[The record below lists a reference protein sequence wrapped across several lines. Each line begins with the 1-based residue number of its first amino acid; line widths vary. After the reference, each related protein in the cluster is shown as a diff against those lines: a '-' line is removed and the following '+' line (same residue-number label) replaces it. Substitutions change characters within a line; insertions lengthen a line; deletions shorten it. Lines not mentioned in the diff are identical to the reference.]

1 MELAEKYNF
10 NCSDANKAIALMIY
24 ADIDLDEDNPMLNE
38 IIEHIEDDGD
48 NVFAGK
54 KKSRGH
60 VYNKDFDYWEEN
72 IVKTILSSQE
82 VDSDVKYLKQEYIDS
97 VSESIPEYLK
107 PWFDFERYAEDMV
120 EENIYDMDD
129 DYEWIYV
136 NGANYLVAT
145 IYR

>member
-1 MELAEKYNF
+1 MQMELAEKYNF

-48 NVFAGK
+48 NVYTLYL
-54 KKSRGH
+54 
-60 VYNKDFDYWEEN
+60 YNKDFDYWEEN

>member
-1 MELAEKYNF
+1 MVLAEKYNF
-10 NCSDANKAIALMIY
+10 NCSDTNKAIALMIY
-24 ADIDLDEDNPMLNE
+24 AGIDLDEDNPMLNE

-48 NVFAGK
+48 NVYTLYL
-54 KKSRGH
+54 
-60 VYNKDFDYWEEN
+60 YNKDFDYWEEN

-82 VDSDVKYLKQEYIDS
+82 VDSDAKYLKQEYIDS

-107 PWFDFERYAEDMV
+107 PWFDFEGYAEDMV
-120 EENIYDMDD
+120 EGNIYDIDD

>member
-48 NVFAGK
+48 NVYTLYL
-54 KKSRGH
+54 
-60 VYNKDFDYWEEN
+60 YNKDFDYWEEN

-82 VDSDVKYLKQEYIDS
+82 VDSGVKYLKQEYIDS

>member
-1 MELAEKYNF
+1 
-10 NCSDANKAIALMIY
+10 MIY
-24 ADIDLDEDNPMLNE
+24 AGIDLDEDNPMLNE

-48 NVFAGK
+48 NVYTLYL
-54 KKSRGH
+54 
-60 VYNKDFDYWEEN
+60 YNKDFDYWEEN
-72 IVKTILSSQE
+72 IVKTILSSQ
-82 VDSDVKYLKQEYIDS
+82 
-97 VSESIPEYLK
+97 

-145 IYR
+145 MYR

>member
-38 IIEHIEDDGD
+38 IIEHIED
-48 NVFAGK
+48 
-54 KKSRGH
+54 
-60 VYNKDFDYWEEN
+60 
-72 IVKTILSSQE
+72 
-82 VDSDVKYLKQEYIDS
+82 VKYLKQEYIDS

-120 EENIYDMDD
+120 EENIYDMD
-129 DYEWIYV
+129 EWIYV

>member
-48 NVFAGK
+48 NVYTLYL
-54 KKSRGH
+54 
-60 VYNKDFDYWEEN
+60 YNKDFDYWEEN

>member
-48 NVFAGK
+48 NVYTLYL
-54 KKSRGH
+54 
-60 VYNKDFDYWEEN
+60 YNKDFDYWEEN

-107 PWFDFERYAEDMV
+107 PWFDFERCAEDMV

>member
-48 NVFAGK
+48 NVYTLYL
-54 KKSRGH
+54 
-60 VYNKDFDYWEEN
+60 YNKDFDYWEEN

-97 VSESIPEYLK
+97 VSESIPGYLK

>member
-48 NVFAGK
+48 NVYTLYL
-54 KKSRGH
+54 
-60 VYNKDFDYWEEN
+60 YNKDFDYWEEN

-82 VDSDVKYLKQEYIDS
+82 VDSDAKYLKQEYIDS

>member
-10 NCSDANKAIALMIY
+10 NCSDTNKAIALMIY
-24 ADIDLDEDNPMLNE
+24 AGIGLDEDNPMLNE
-38 IIEHIEDDGD
+38 IIEHIEDDGN
-48 NVFAGK
+48 NVYTLYL
-54 KKSRGH
+54 
-60 VYNKDFDYWEEN
+60 YNKDFDYWEEN

-82 VDSDVKYLKQEYIDS
+82 VDSDTKCLKQEYIDS

-120 EENIYDMDD
+120 EEDIYDMDD

-136 NGANYLVAT
+136 NGANYLVTT

>member
-10 NCSDANKAIALMIY
+10 NCSDTNKAIALMIY
-24 ADIDLDEDNPMLNE
+24 AGIDLDEDNPMLNE

-48 NVFAGK
+48 NVYTLYL
-54 KKSRGH
+54 
-60 VYNKDFDYWEEN
+60 YNKDFDYWEEN

-82 VDSDVKYLKQEYIDS
+82 VDSDAKYLKQEYIDS

-145 IYR
+145 MYR

>member
-10 NCSDANKAIALMIY
+10 NCSDTNKAIALMIY
-24 ADIDLDEDNPMLNE
+24 AGIDLDEDNPMLNE

-48 NVFAGK
+48 NVYTLYL
-54 KKSRGH
+54 
-60 VYNKDFDYWEEN
+60 YNKDFDYWEEN

-82 VDSDVKYLKQEYIDS
+82 VDSDAKYLKQEYIDS
-97 VSESIPEYLK
+97 ASESIPEYLK
-107 PWFDFERYAEDMV
+107 PWFDFEGYAEDMV

-145 IYR
+145 MYR

>member
-10 NCSDANKAIALMIY
+10 NCSDTNKAIALMIY
-24 ADIDLDEDNPMLNE
+24 AGIDLDEDNPMLNE

-48 NVFAGK
+48 NVYTLYL
-54 KKSRGH
+54 
-60 VYNKDFDYWEEN
+60 YNKDFDYWEEN

-82 VDSDVKYLKQEYIDS
+82 VDSDAKYLKQEYIDS

>member
-10 NCSDANKAIALMIY
+10 NCSDANKVIALMIY

-48 NVFAGK
+48 NVYTLYL
-54 KKSRGH
+54 
-60 VYNKDFDYWEEN
+60 YNKDFDYWEEN

>member
-1 MELAEKYNF
+1 MELTEKYNF
-10 NCSDANKAIALMIY
+10 NCSDTNKAIALMIY
-24 ADIDLDEDNPMLNE
+24 AGIDLDEDNPMLNE

-48 NVFAGK
+48 NVYTLYL
-54 KKSRGH
+54 
-60 VYNKDFDYWEEN
+60 YNKDFDYWEEN

-82 VDSDVKYLKQEYIDS
+82 VDSDTKYLKQEYIDS

>member
-10 NCSDANKAIALMIY
+10 NYSDTNKAIALMIY
-24 ADIDLDEDNPMLNE
+24 AGIDLDEDNPMLNE

-48 NVFAGK
+48 NVYTLYL
-54 KKSRGH
+54 
-60 VYNKDFDYWEEN
+60 YNKDFDYWEEN

-82 VDSDVKYLKQEYIDS
+82 VDSDAKYLKQEYIDS

-145 IYR
+145 MYR

>member
-48 NVFAGK
+48 NVYTLYL
-54 KKSRGH
+54 
-60 VYNKDFDYWEEN
+60 YNKDFDYWEEN
-72 IVKTILSSQE
+72 IVKTTLSSQE

>member
-48 NVFAGK
+48 NVYTLYL
-54 KKSRGH
+54 
-60 VYNKDFDYWEEN
+60 YNKDFDYWEEN

-145 IYR
+145 MYR

>member
-10 NCSDANKAIALMIY
+10 NCSDANKAIALMI
-24 ADIDLDEDNPMLNE
+24 LDEDNPMLNE

-48 NVFAGK
+48 NVYTLYL
-54 KKSRGH
+54 
-60 VYNKDFDYWEEN
+60 YNKDFDYWEEN

>member
-1 MELAEKYNF
+1 MQMELAEKYNF

-48 NVFAGK
+48 NVYTLYL
-54 KKSRGH
+54 
-60 VYNKDFDYWEEN
+60 YNKDFDYWEEN

-82 VDSDVKYLKQEYIDS
+82 VDSGVKYLKQEYIDS

>member
-10 NCSDANKAIALMIY
+10 NCSDANKVIVLMIY

-48 NVFAGK
+48 NVYTLYL
-54 KKSRGH
+54 
-60 VYNKDFDYWEEN
+60 YNKDFDYWEEN

-136 NGANYLVAT
+136 NGANYPVAT

>member
-48 NVFAGK
+48 NV
-54 KKSRGH
+54 
-60 VYNKDFDYWEEN
+60 YTLYLYDKDFDYWEEN

-82 VDSDVKYLKQEYIDS
+82 VDSDVKYLKQENIDS

-107 PWFDFERYAEDMV
+107 PWFDLERYAEDMV

>member
-10 NCSDANKAIALMIY
+10 NCSDTNKAIALMIY
-24 ADIDLDEDNPMLNE
+24 AGIDLDEDNPMLNE

-48 NVFAGK
+48 NVYTLYL
-54 KKSRGH
+54 
-60 VYNKDFDYWEEN
+60 YNKDFDYWEEN

-82 VDSDVKYLKQEYIDS
+82 VDSDAKYLKQEYIDS

-107 PWFDFERYAEDMV
+107 PWFDFEGYAEDMV
-120 EENIYDMDD
+120 EGNIYDIDD

>member
-10 NCSDANKAIALMIY
+10 NCSDTNKAIALMIY

-48 NVFAGK
+48 NVYTLYL
-54 KKSRGH
+54 
-60 VYNKDFDYWEEN
+60 YNKDFDYWEEN